1 MSIKNLKQS
10 NIKDPEMSKNLSVP
24 SLKSPIK
31 GCKKLPLL
39 SPMEEK
45 IDDILNKVEFRN
57 YELGN
62 PILKNPIPLDQEI
75 KHLEKVQALRN
86 ENESMIISNEEPNI
100 TDLLKQK

>member
-1 MSIKNLKQS
+1 
-10 NIKDPEMSKNLSVP
+10 MSKNLSVP

-57 YELGN
+57 YELGT
-62 PILKNPIPLDQEI
+62 PIQ
-75 KHLEKVQALRN
+75 
-86 ENESMIISNEEPNI
+86 
-100 TDLLKQK
+100 